1 MVRFVCD
8 RCGKVMPTT
17 TEGFWHMRH
26 SDARPWESALQ
37 ICWTC
42 YYILFPSHTDDV
54 KLTGGK

>member
-1 MVRFVCD
+1 MTRYICD

-26 SDARPWESALQ
+26 SDSKPWESARQ
-37 ICWTC
+37 ICWAC
-42 YYILFPSHTDDV
+42 FYDLFPSADV

>member
-1 MVRFVCD
+1 
-8 RCGKVMPTT
+8 MPTT

-26 SDARPWESALQ
+26 SDAKPWESALQ

-54 KLTGGK
+54 KLTGGKA